1 MNMNSKSRGYFAS
14 GDTKPQATTDNLCKL
29 HVQAIY
35 FDTVASATT
44 PKQRHYNWSDP
55 PISERQESNH
65 PDFKIFLTDWLPQ
78 VATLFA
84 ECRNKQTRLTNPLS
98 KLARYS
104 PWPVVND
111 PYESQQQP
119 SENVQHESILLDSL
133 LLEISKHGSLD
144 TQNMTEEVSQAYD
157 IILNRYEYLTFP
169 HERVFFTTEQGFYGS
184 APHDCWNE
192 YLKRTAS
199 VDHSEVVRAGDVIV
213 VPLGSSVPWVLRK
226 TDVEGEYKLVV
237 ECDVRG
243 VMCGELMEL
252 VGVGDGDRD
261 EELRVGTF
269 VLV

>member
-1 MNMNSKSRGYFAS
+1 MNLNSRGYFAS
-14 GDTKPQATTDNLCKL
+14 GDTKPQVTTDNLCKL

-44 PKQRHYNWSDP
+44 PKQRHYNWSDT

-65 PDFKIFLTDWLPQ
+65 PDFKIVLTEWLPE

-84 ECRNKQTRLTNPLS
+84 ECRNKQIPPTNPLS

-119 SENVQHESILLDSL
+119 SEDVQHESILFDSL
-133 LLEISKHGSLD
+133 LLEISKHGSLN
-144 TQNMTEEVSQAYD
+144 TQNMSDEVSQAYAL
-157 IILNRYEYLTFP
+157 ILNRYEYFTFP
-169 HERVFFTTEQGFYGS
+169 QERVFFTTEQGFYGS

-192 YLKRTAS
+192 YPKRTAG
-199 VDHSEVVRAGDVIV
+199 VDPSEAVRTGDVIV
-213 VPLGSSVPWVLRK
+213 VPLGSSVPWVIRK

-243 VMCGELMEL
+243 IMYGELMEV
-252 VGVGDGDRD
+252 VGGGDGGSD
-261 EELRVGTF
+261 EALRVGTF